1 MKSCQTPIR
10 SSVLALVMGATGAVC
25 FGVPANA
32 RIECR
37 NGSQLVGGNWISTPY
52 CEDQR
57 VAEVA
62 AEYGMR
68 VSADAIRKNPNVKKE
83 VCRLIGQDIRVDLAC
98 QTVLPQPRGRGL

>member
-1 MKSCQTPIR
+1 MKPWQKRIRTPML
-10 SSVLALVMGATGAVC
+10 VFALGLVGITCFGATAD
-25 FGVPANA
+25 A

-83 VCRLIGQDIRVDLAC
+83 VCRLIGQDIRVDMAC
-98 QTVLPQPRGRGL
+98 QTVLPQLRGRGL